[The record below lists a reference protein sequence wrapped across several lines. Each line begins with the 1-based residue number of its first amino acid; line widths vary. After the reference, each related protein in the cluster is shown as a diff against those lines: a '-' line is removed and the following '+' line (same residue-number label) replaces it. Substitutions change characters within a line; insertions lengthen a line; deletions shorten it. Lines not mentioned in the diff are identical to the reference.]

1 MSAEITLQAVSKQ
14 FSGQPKAAVQ
24 QVSLTI
30 QPGEIFVVMGLS
42 GSGKST
48 LLRMI
53 NGLIEPSAGSVQVR
67 GQTLAELSPKA
78 LNQLR
83 RNAMAMVFQ
92 SFALFP
98 QRSVLDNAAFGLEVA
113 GVPRAKRQ

>member
-1 MSAEITLQAVSKQ
+1 VSAEITLQAVSKQ
-14 FSGQPKAAVQ
+14 FLGQPKAAVQ

-53 NGLIEPSAGSVQVR
+53 NGLIEPSSGSVQVR
-67 GQTLAELSPKA
+67 GQALATLSPKA
-78 LNQLR
+78 LNQH
-83 RNAMAMVFQ
+83 
-92 SFALFP
+92 
-98 QRSVLDNAAFGLEVA
+98 
-113 GVPRAKRQ
+113 